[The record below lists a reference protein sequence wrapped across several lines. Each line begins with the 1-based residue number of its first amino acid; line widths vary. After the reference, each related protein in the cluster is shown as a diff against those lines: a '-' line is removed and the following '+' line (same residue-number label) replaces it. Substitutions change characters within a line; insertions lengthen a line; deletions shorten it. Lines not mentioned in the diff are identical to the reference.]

1 MVAAAVWP
9 LPAID
14 GLIQQLA
21 TRDDAIMIEA
31 ALTAATATCP
41 TCGQE
46 ATRIQSQY
54 WRTLA
59 DLPCQDVPVTL
70 RLRVRRFWCDQ
81 HTCPQTIFTEQLPTL
96 AAPFARKTTRL
107 AAVLTHLALAVG
119 GEGGAR
125 LVTLLGMVASAA
137 TLLRL
142 IRRTPAPPPPPL
154 THIGLDD
161 FALQRGRRYG
171 TVIIDLHTHQPVEL
185 LADRQAETVAAWLRA
200 HPEVEVVARDR
211 AGAYA
216 EGIRQ
221 GAPNAIQVADRWH
234 LLKNLGDALE
244 RVVSQHGAAL
254 RDAAREEPAATPVA
268 PAVTTPGAVDPVPA
282 TTAPLGSPDTRPAL
296 PQPPCAVGDQRQ
308 QERFAAIQ
316 ALHAAGESVSAISR
330 ALGLTRMTVRKYV
343 QATSAPMRV
352 RRRGLLA
359 PSSPYVA
366 HLRARWAAG
375 CDNAAVL
382 WAELRG
388 MGFPGSAG
396 VVRRFL
402 GPWRTT
408 PRRPGRQSRGVGPA
422 GVVPPPAPP
431 TPRDVRWWL
440 LTAPDQ
446 RLPAQQAY
454 LTRLEAACPTV
465 HLAGD
470 LARAFGRMVRERDDA
485 AFDAWLVRAETS
497 GLAAFISCAKSLR
510 QDYAAVA
517 AALREPYSNGPTE
530 GTVTRLKLVK
540 RQMYGRA
547 KLDLLRQR
555 MLHRAG

>member
-1 MVAAAVWP
+1 MVAATVWP
-9 LPAID
+9 VPATD
-14 GLIQQLA
+14 GLIQHLA
-21 TRDDAIMIEA
+21 ASDEAIMIEA
-31 ALTAATATCP
+31 ALTAATAPCP
-41 TCGQE
+41 SCGQE
-46 ATRIQSQY
+46 ATRVQSRY

-59 DLPCQDVPVTL
+59 DLPWQGVPVRL
-70 RLRVRRFWCDQ
+70 RLLVRRFWCDQ
-81 HTCPQTIFTEQLPTL
+81 HTCPQTVFTEQLPTL
-96 AAPFARKTTRL
+96 AARYARKTTRL

-119 GEGGAR
+119 GEGGTR

-142 IRRTPAPPPPPL
+142 IRRTPAPTPPPL

-171 TVIIDLHTHQPVEL
+171 TVIIDLDTHQPVEL

-221 GAPNAIQVADRWH
+221 GAPNATQVADRWH

-254 RDAAREEPAATPVA
+254 RAAAREEPAATPDA
-268 PAVTTPGAVDPVPA
+268 PAVTPPGAVDQVPA
-282 TTAPLGSPDTRPAL
+282 TLLSPDTLSAP
-296 PQPPCAVGDQRQ
+296 PPPPCAVGDQRQ

-343 QATSAPMRV
+343 QATSAPVRV

-359 PSSPYVA
+359 PTSPYVA

-382 WAELRG
+382 WEELRG
-388 MGFPGSAG
+388 MGFAGSAG

-402 GPWRTT
+402 GQWRTT
-408 PRRPGRQSRGVGPA
+408 PRRSGRQARGA
-422 GVVPPPAPP
+422 GTAGSVPPPAPP

-446 RLPAQQAY
+446 RTPAQQAY

-470 LARAFGRMVRERDDA
+470 LARAFGGMVRERDGA

-497 GLAAFISCAKSLR
+497 GIAAFSSCAKSLR

-555 MLHRAG
+555 MLHRAS